1 MGSMLDKAKEIPVA
15 NNIRREVTDDE
26 IELAVAWLKGD
37 ISSGQA
43 AKAYGKTD
51 VSNTT
56 TRLASVLRHAV
67 ATKKVIVN
75 LAVGTTTA

>member
-1 MGSMLDKAKEIPVA
+1 MGSMLDKAKEAPVA
-15 NNIRREVTDDE
+15 SNTRKEVTDDE

-56 TRLASVLRHAV
+56 TRLASVMRHAV
-67 ATKKVIVN
+67 TTGKVHVVVM
-75 LAVGTTTA
+75 ADKTE